1 MSACA
6 LTTEGNEPKMP
17 KGASKEKTALDVE
30 LATAVKLK
38 SSILAA
44 LSKGTTLCKTITGGD
59 AGLVV
64 CTMWLERGVENYN
77 RYNLTTTLKR
87 CFLCEW
93 HSSTT
98 RFRQIVTVGGWTWA
112 NNEGNVGKLSEAMKI
127 VKGNL
132 GNFGES
138 FLVDSG
144 KLKTRFA
151 TDLLLEELKRFN
163 TVLKPKVDELEK
175 ILARL
180 VAMHA
185 AWST

>member
-1 MSACA
+1 
-6 LTTEGNEPKMP
+6 
-17 KGASKEKTALDVE
+17 
-30 LATAVKLK
+30 
-38 SSILAA
+38 
-44 LSKGTTLCKTITGGD
+44 
-59 AGLVV
+59 
-64 CTMWLERGVENYN
+64 MWPD
-77 RYNLTTTLKR
+77 
-87 CFLCEW
+87 
-93 HSSTT
+93 
-98 RFRQIVTVGGWTWA
+98 
-112 NNEGNVGKLSEAMKI
+112 NEGNVGKLSEAMKI

-151 TDLLLEELKRFN
+151 TDLLLEELKRFH

-185 AWST
+185 GWST

>member
-1 MSACA
+1 M
-6 LTTEGNEPKMP
+6 
-17 KGASKEKTALDVE
+17 
-30 LATAVKLK
+30 
-38 SSILAA
+38 
-44 LSKGTTLCKTITGGD
+44 
-59 AGLVV
+59 GLQRGQRGQVV
-64 CTMWLERGVENYN
+64 RSDEDRER
-77 RYNLTTTLKR
+77 
-87 CFLCEW
+87 
-93 HSSTT
+93 
-98 RFRQIVTVGGWTWA
+98 
-112 NNEGNVGKLSEAMKI
+112 
-127 VKGNL
+127 NL

-144 KLKTRFA
+144 KFKTRFA